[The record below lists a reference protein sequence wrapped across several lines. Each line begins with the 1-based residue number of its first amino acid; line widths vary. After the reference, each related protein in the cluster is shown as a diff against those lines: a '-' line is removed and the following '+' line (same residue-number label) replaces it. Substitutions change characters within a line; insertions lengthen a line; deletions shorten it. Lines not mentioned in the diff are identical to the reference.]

1 MNIELSQDDLKRI
14 LEDAHDKGLDQDVSV
29 NAERL
34 VKEIVTYIQS
44 TQKSTK

>member
-14 LEDAHDKGLDQDVSV
+14 LEDAHDKGLDQDVNV

-34 VKEIVTYIQS
+34 AKEMVARIQS
-44 TQKSTK
+44 RQIDTK